1 MTFIHNDFKWTFQV
15 PYDLKAGE
23 YVLRH
28 EILALHGGWDTNGA
42 QAYPQCINLRVT
54 GSGNTEIKG
63 GGRSPATFYGAEDLG
78 IHINVYSGLT
88 QYPFPGPALWR

>member
-1 MTFIHNDFKWTFQV
+1 MTFLHNDFKWTFQV

-42 QAYPQCINLRVT
+42 QVYPQCINLGVT
-54 GSGNTEIKG
+54 GRGNTEIKG
-63 GGRSPATFYGAEDLG
+63 GWEVADDVLKRGGSG
-78 IHINVYSGLT
+78 YSYQCL
-88 QYPFPGPALWR
+88 